1 MEIPQGTPTPVHEY
15 KEPINYIGALF
26 GAIGG
31 AAIGVAIWAASAYF
45 TESFYYITP
54 VVVGALAGGGATRLG
69 GGNNLM
75 TAIIA
80 VICGAIGVLVG
91 DAMESAAL
99 AKSLDFDVNGY
110 IEMAQLKL
118 EDMPIR
124 YATHIGGII
133 VAFIAGFVDPK
144 SNENQ

>member
-1 MEIPQGTPTPVHEY
+1 MENPQEKAKNVQEY
-15 KEPINYIGALF
+15 KEPVNYIGAIF

-31 AAIGVAIWAASAYF
+31 AAIGVAIWAVSAYA
-45 TESFYYITP
+45 TDSFYYITP

-80 VICGAIGVLVG
+80 VICGAIGVVLG

-99 AKSLDFDVNGY
+99 AKSFDFDVNDY
-110 IEMAQLKL
+110 IQM
-118 EDMPIR
+118 
-124 YATHIGGII
+124 
-133 VAFIAGFVDPK
+133 
-144 SNENQ
+144 